1 LFKKADIIPISKSIV
16 PKIYAFC
23 KLILPLG
30 IALSGRSILS
40 NSKSKISLKTI
51 PPPYKPKVEIHNS
64 KTPNAFISVIG
75 VAKLAIANPAKI
87 SAMAVIMLAGRQS

>member
-1 LFKKADIIPISKSIV
+1 M
-16 PKIYAFC
+16 
-23 KLILPLG
+23 
-30 IALSGRSILS
+30 
-40 NSKSKISLKTI
+40 
-51 PPPYKPKVEIHNS
+51 VEIHNS